1 MYEQHWWRSH
11 RVNRRTLIRA
21 AGRGAGLAV
30 LGGALAACGGGSSTN
45 NGASGS
51 PSASAK
57 SNPVDSVDLTGK
69 KVQLTFWHAKSGA
82 KGDKLNAIVNAF
94 NSSQSVVTVTPQFQ
108 GNYTDLYKK
117 LLTSIAGGQV
127 PDLADAYPSQVSEYQ
142 SASSVVVLD
151 DYIGST
157 KYGLTKTEQDDYIKP
172 FWNENVYPE
181 YGNKLLSFPFSKS
194 FLVLYFNADRLKAV
208 NVSKPPDQWTW
219 DDFVAA
225 GKAATGGSTK
235 GWGIAI
241 DASTFDAMV
250 YSRGGKLISDDQK
263 HWLLNQQPGVDTLT
277 YYVNAVRD
285 GWAYKTTESG
295 ADQVDFGA
303 GRSAL
308 LLATSSNL
316 ANQTKEVNTNG
327 KFDWSIAVIPHGS
340 SAGPA
345 TVLYGG
351 SVAVFKTTPER
362 QLAAWQFVKYFTS
375 PDVTADWSVSTGY
388 TPVRQSAVAS
398 DKVQQE
404 MKNTRQYGVLLNQI
418 LQYGRPETT
427 VRGTQDT
434 RTFIEDAMTRAC
446 TDPAT
451 NPKQVM
457 DDVVQ
462 KGDKALA
469 QA

>member
-1 MYEQHWWRSH
+1 MNQHD
-11 RVNRRTLIRA
+11 RRGSARLTRRALIRA
-21 AGRGAGLAV
+21 AGTSAGLAI
-30 LGGALAACGGGSSTN
+30 LGGALAACGGGTNKTSSGPSQPAAKTN
-45 NGASGS
+45 PIDA
-51 PSASAK
+51 
-57 SNPVDSVDLTGK
+57 VDLAGK
-69 KVQLTFWHAKSGA
+69 KIQLTFWHAKSGA
-82 KGDKLNAIVNAF
+82 KGDKLTSIINVF
-94 NSSQSVVTVTPQFQ
+94 NSSQSIINVVPQFQ
-108 GNYTDLYKK
+108 GSYTDLYKK

-142 SASSVVVLD
+142 SANAVVVLD
-151 DYIGST
+151 DYVSSS
-157 KYGLTKTEQDDYIKP
+157 KYGLSKSEQDDYIRP
-172 FWNENVYPE
+172 YWNENVYPE

-194 FLVLYFNADRLKAV
+194 FLVLYFNAERLKAM
-208 NVSKPPDQWTW
+208 NFSKSPDQWTW
-219 DDFVAA
+219 DDFAAA
-225 GKAATGGSTK
+225 GKATTGGSTK

-263 HWLLNQQPGVDTLT
+263 HWLLNQQPGVDALT
-277 YYVNAVRD
+277 FYAAAVRD
-285 GWAYKTTESG
+285 GWAYKTSESG

-308 LLATSSNL
+308 LLATSSNF
-316 ANQTKEVNTNG
+316 ANQTKEVNGNG
-327 KFDWSIAVIPHGS
+327 KFDWSIANIPHAAGS
-340 SAGPA
+340 GPA

-351 SVAVFKTTPER
+351 SVALFKTTPER

-375 PDVTADWSVSTGY
+375 PEVTADWSVTTGY
-388 TPVRQSAVAS
+388 TPVRQSAVGS

-404 MKNTRQYGVLLNQI
+404 MKNTRPYGVLLNQI
-418 LQYGRPETT
+418 VQYGHPETT

-446 TDPAT
+446 TDPST

-469 QA
+469 QG

>member
-1 MYEQHWWRSH
+1 MDRRDWLRSA
-11 RVNRRTLIRA
+11 RLGRRSLIRV
-21 AGRGAGLAV
+21 AGAGAGLVA
-30 LGGALAACGGGSSTN
+30 LNGLLAACGGAKNTASSPAATP
-45 NGASGS
+45 A
-51 PSASAK
+51 A
-57 SNPVDSVDLTGK
+57 NPVDSVDLTGK
-69 KVQLTFWHAKSGA
+69 KIQLTFWHAKSGA
-82 KGDKLNAIVNAF
+82 KGDKLNAIISAF
-94 NSSQSVVTVTPQFQ
+94 NSSQPAVTVTPQFQ

-117 LLTSIAGGQV
+117 LLTSVAGGQV

-142 SASSVVVLD
+142 SANAVVPLD
-151 DYIGST
+151 DYVHSS
-157 KYGLTKTEQDDYIKP
+157 KYGLSSSEQDDYIKP

-194 FLVLYFNADRLKAV
+194 FLVMFFNADRLKAV
-208 NVSKPPDQWTW
+208 NFSKAPDQWTW
-219 DDFVAA
+219 DDFAAA
-225 GKAATGGSTK
+225 GKAATGGNTK

-263 HWLLNQQPGVDTLT
+263 HWLLNQQPGVDALSF
-277 YYVNAVRD
+277 YVNAVRD

-308 LLATSSNL
+308 LLATSSNF
-316 ANQTKEVNTNG
+316 ANQTKEVNGNG
-327 KFDWSIAVIPHGS
+327 KFSWSIADIPH
-340 SAGPA
+340 SAGAAPA

-362 QLAAWQFVKYFTS
+362 QLAAWQFIKYFTS
-375 PDVTADWSVSTGY
+375 PEVTADWSVSTGY
-388 TPVRQSAVAS
+388 APIRQSAIQS
-398 DKVQQE
+398 EQVQQE
-404 MKNTRQYGVLLNQI
+404 TKNTPPYGVLLNQI
-418 LQYGRPETT
+418 LQYGHPETT

-446 TDPAT
+446 TDPST
-451 NPKQVM
+451 NAKQTM